1 MSMDGEEL
9 PTADPL
15 LRETIDKFRSYAYWI
30 ASFAEQF
37 DSTSAA
43 IQERTEEVRVV
54 EEKVEEVM
62 KELER
67 KEEDLKKAQEAAER
81 KSTELE
87 AREGAFELLTK
98 NEIAAQRKQAESVE
112 KMKKEVEAKLK
123 EIGEREEE
131 FKRLGIRVRD
141 AEQKRKELE
150 AKEKERLVSELNVK
164 NGEMEEKHRQYKHE
178 LSLRETDFKRRI
190 DGENVKLNLL
200 LAELSNK
207 EREID
212 EREKGSKELEC
223 KVEQSWNEFKLQE
236 EGLRGRLAEVKAME
250 MKIEE
255 SLRQL
260 KEKEKGLE
268 EKERSV
274 EERLKDIKVR
284 EDGFQKKAM
293 EFKAKEL
300 HAQRPEQLSK
310 ELHDFKRRIDGEN
323 VKLNLL
329 LAELSNK
336 EREKGSKE
344 LECKVE
350 QSWNEFKLQ
359 EEGLRG
365 RLAEVKAM
373 EMKIEESLR
382 QLKEK
387 EKGLEEKERSD
398 EERLKDIKVRE
409 DGFQK
414 KAMEFK
420 AKELHAQRPE
430 QLSNDQAQG
439 IASVEVVNMVDT
451 PSLDRVCAVDDEV
464 MEPKCSGGNRN
475 VERKESENGA
485 ISKDKACGSG
495 CERSVKETAEN
506 EERKEASGK
515 TKGKFTENYC
525 GMCHQCQTFNGGV
538 CCTKCKTE
546 GYCLDCIS
554 KRYPKMTHEEVAA
567 ACPFCLKNCSC
578 NRCMRQY
585 VEMQTLE
592 VQLTPGESRQHAEY
606 MLQALLPF
614 LKRIDEEQLAE
625 RKIDAGILGVPVK
638 YLNVQEAECP
648 ENLRLFWTAIFDYHR
663 NCSECDSDICLV
675 CCREIR
681 DDNLQGNVP
690 SVVMKFVDKGFSY
703 LHGANEHY
711 EVPDAADTD
720 ILLDLQPKSG
730 WKANGDGGISC
741 ACGSGILN
749 LKTLFSG
756 NWVSQLMERAEGLLE
771 GLGVV
776 MDTLS
781 TEQCACC
788 KSKGVLDLKCDKL
801 RKASSREDS
810 DDNYLFY
817 PGARNLKGE
826 DFQHFRYHWLK
837 AEPVIVGSVLRT
849 RCELSWDPMSMRRQI
864 KTSNHYDCMDMK
876 ALDCLDWSEVNV
888 NNTHKFFRGYESG
901 EYDEMGW
908 PRMLQ
913 LKYWP
918 VSSMF
923 HERLPK
929 HCAEYTRCLPF
940 KEYTHLDDGPLN
952 LASMLP
958 SKSLKPD
965 MGPKPYIAY
974 GFLHELGRGDSVTK
988 LHHDIYDVVNIL
1000 AHTNKVNSYESDQL
1014 AEIERLK
1021 KQHFE
1026 QDKRELVNTGEP
1038 RSDQVLEGQANK
1050 TETDIVEGGA
1060 LWDIF
1065 RREDVPKLEEYLR
1078 KHFKEFRH
1086 IHCSPLQEVVHPIHD
1101 QTFYL
1106 TEKHKMKLKEEYGI
1120 EPWSFVQKLG
1130 DAVFIPAGCPRQVRN
1145 LKVKKM
1151 CIYAMKRAVDILL
1164 HEKAKS
1170 GDGNNEEN
1178 RSKGNGKRVWT
1189 RVVKRGL
1196 KKRKLVL

>member
-1 MSMDGEEL
+1 MIMDGDEPLRNIGDSTFYGSVGIRLSALVSMDGEEL

-15 LRETIDKFRSYAYWI
+15 LRETIDTFRSHAYWI

-43 IQERTEEVRVV
+43 IQERSEEVRQV

-87 AREGAFELLTK
+87 AREEAFELLTK

-131 FKRLGIRVRD
+131 FKRLGFRVRD
-141 AEQKRKELE
+141 AEQEVEQKRKEFE
-150 AKEKERLVSELNVK
+150 AKEKERLVSEMNVK
-164 NGEMEEKHRQYKHE
+164 NGEMEEKHRQYREYERNRRHE
-178 LSLRETDFKRRI
+178 LSLRENDFEHRI
-190 DGENVKLNLL
+190 YEENVKLNLR

-236 EGLRGRLAEVKAME
+236 EGLRGRLAENKAME

-268 EKERSV
+268 EKERSI

-284 EDGFQKKAM
+284 EDWFQKKAM
-293 EFKAKEL
+293 EFEQDLSKLRLKERSKL
-300 HAQRPEQLSK
+300 HAQQ
-310 ELHDFKRRIDGEN
+310 
-323 VKLNLL
+323 
-329 LAELSNK
+329 
-336 EREKGSKE
+336 
-344 LECKVE
+344 
-350 QSWNEFKLQ
+350 
-359 EEGLRG
+359 
-365 RLAEVKAM
+365 
-373 EMKIEESLR
+373 
-382 QLKEK
+382 
-387 EKGLEEKERSD
+387 
-398 EERLKDIKVRE
+398 
-409 DGFQK
+409 
-414 KAMEFK
+414 
-420 AKELHAQRPE
+420 PE
-430 QLSNDQAQG
+430 QLSNDQVQG
-439 IASVEVVNMVDT
+439 LASVEVVNMVDT
-451 PSLDRVCAVDDEV
+451 PSLDRVCPIEDEV
-464 MEPKCSGGNRN
+464 LESKCSGGNLN
-475 VERKESENGA
+475 VEDKESENEA
-485 ISKDKACGSG
+485 ISKNKACGSG
-495 CERSVKETAEN
+495 CERSVEETAED
-506 EERKEASGK
+506 EERKKASGK
-515 TKGKFTENYC
+515 TKGKFKKNYC

-554 KRYPKMTHEEVAA
+554 KRSKLFHEPVMLTNFHSVNILSLLDGHRFFYFVMDLQ
-567 ACPFCLKNCSC
+567 P
-578 NRCMRQY
+578 
-585 VEMQTLE
+585 LE
-592 VQLTPGESRQHAEY
+592 VQFTPGENRQHAEY
-606 MLQALLPF
+606 MLQAILPF

-625 RKIDAGILGVPVK
+625 RKIDAGILGMPVEDL
-638 YLNVQEAECP
+638 YVQEAECP

-681 DDNLQGNVP
+681 DANLRGNVP
-690 SVVMKFVDKGFSY
+690 SVVMKFVDKGFGY

-720 ILLDLQPKSG
+720 IPLDLQPKSG
-730 WKANGDGGISC
+730 WKANEDGGISC

-749 LKTLFSG
+749 LQTLFSG
-756 NWVSQLMERAEGLLE
+756 NWVSQLVERAEGLLE
-771 GLGVV
+771 GLGIV

-781 TEQCACC
+781 TEQCACFT
-788 KSKGVLDLKCDKL
+788 SKGVLDLKCDKL

-817 PGARNLKGE
+817 PGARNLTGE

-837 AEPVIVGSVLRT
+837 AEPAVFGSVLKT
-849 RCELSWDPMSMRRQI
+849 RCFVNMQ
-864 KTSNHYDCMDMK
+864 
-876 ALDCLDWSEVNV
+876 VNV
-888 NNTHKFFRGYESG
+888 NNTRKFFRGYASG

-929 HCAEYTRCLPF
+929 HCAEYARCLPF

-965 MGPKPYIAY
+965 MGPTPYIAY
-974 GFLHELGRGDSVTK
+974 GFPHELGRGDSVTK

-1000 AHTNKVNSYESDQL
+1000 ADTNEVNCYDSDQL
-1014 AEIERLK
+1014 AKIERLK

-1038 RSDQVLEGQANK
+1038 RSDQVLECQANT
-1050 TETDIVEGGA
+1050 TETDTVEGGA

-1065 RREDVPKLEEYLR
+1065 RKEDVPKLEEYLR

-1106 TEKHKMKLKEEYGI
+1106 TEKHKRKLKEEYGI

-1145 LKVKKM
+1145 LKSCVNVTSKFVSPESIGECIRLTEECRLLPLNHRAKEDTFQVKKM
-1151 CIYAMKRAVDILL
+1151 CIYAMKWAVDILL
-1164 HEKAKS
+1164 PEFAKS
-1170 GDGNNEEN
+1170 RDGHDEEN
-1178 RSKGNGKRVWT
+1178 RWKGNGKRVST
-1189 RVVKRGL
+1189 RVVKRGS
-1196 KKRKLVL
+1196 KKRRFCDVQSSVPNPEVK